1 MTRCR
6 FLISRSKALRFLTLA
21 SIVSLGLAG
30 CYGVPDF
37 TMHCN
42 NDADVA
48 EVDAYHEA
56 DVTEVDAY
64 HEADVTEADAYH
76 DAGATE
82 AGVCE
87 EGKARCDPGEILI
100 KCRGGIWQEE
110 KKCDAPTQVC
120 DSLRAACRTACRTT
134 ANCADAPGGVEQE
147 CRGDGR
153 CASKTFETVW
163 EVPFANYKLRLPYY
177 KEKDNTCDFT
187 IWWGDEATGTPG
199 TRVTNCNDPAN
210 LTHTYSKNGIYH
222 VKIQGT
228 YNGWGMES
236 AISCSPCTKCS
247 LAYLKKVVSFGPVGL
262 TSGAF
267 ACTNEV
273 VFPEHEVPDASKWT
287 NGKELFQ
294 RARGID
300 RAVSRWDTSRV
311 NTMSA
316 MFREAYD
323 FNVPLGNW
331 NTSNVVN
338 MSAMFN
344 RAVAFNQPI
353 GSWNTSKV
361 TTMSAMFNL
370 AVAFNQ
376 PIGSWNISNNESLR
390 STFAGATSFN
400 QDLDNWNTSKVT
412 NMNSTFYEAVQF
424 NKPLKNWNTSNVTT
438 MQNMFFYATAFNQ
451 PLDNWIT
458 SQVTDMRSMFGTAVN
473 FDQNLVPWD
482 VSKVS
487 NMSGIFSGSGI
498 TQPNYCAVKSLPVWV
513 NYELGVSFDC
523 P

>member
-6 FLISRSKALRFLTLA
+6 FLMSRSKALRFLTLA

-37 TMHCN
+37 TVHCN
-42 NDADVA
+42 NDANVA
-48 EVDAYHEA
+48 QVDAHHEA

-87 EGKARCDPGEILI
+87 EGKGRCDPGEILV

-110 KKCDAPTQVC
+110 KKCDSPTQVC
-120 DSLRAACRTACRTT
+120 DSLRVACRMGCRTDT
-134 ANCADAPGGVEQE
+134 DCADAPGGVEQE

-163 EVPFANYKLRLPYY
+163 EVPFANYELRLPYY
-177 KEKDNTCDFT
+177 TRKVDACSFT
-187 IWWGDEATGTPG
+187 IWWGDEAKDAPG
-199 TRVTNCNDPAN
+199 TSVTDCNNPAN
-210 LTHTYSKNGIYH
+210 LTHTYSKDGIYH
-222 VKIQGT
+222 VKIQGK
-228 YNGWGMES
+228 YNGWGMAS
-236 AISCSPCTKCS
+236 AASCSPRTKCS
-247 LAYLKKVVSFGPVGL
+247 LPYLKKVVSFGPVGL

-311 NTMSA
+311 NTMFA
-316 MFREAYD
+316 MFRDAHD
-323 FNVPLGNW
+323 FNVPLENW
-331 NTSNVVN
+331 NTSNVEN
-338 MSAMFN
+338 MSEMFN
-344 RAVAFNQPI
+344 HAVSFNQPI
-353 GSWNTSKV
+353 GSWNTSNV
-361 TTMSAMFNL
+361 TNMRAMFKR
-370 AVAFNQ
+370 AV
-376 PIGSWNISNNESLR
+376 
-390 STFAGATSFN
+390 SFN
-400 QDLDNWNTSKVT
+400 QSIGGWNTSKVT
-412 NMNSTFYEAVQF
+412 NMSSTFYEAVQF
-424 NKPLKNWNTSNVTT
+424 NKPLQNWDTSNVTT

-451 PLDNWIT
+451 SLSNWNT
-458 SQVTDMRSMFGTAVN
+458 KKVTNMQSMFGTAVN
-473 FDQNLVPWD
+473 FDQNLTRWD

-487 NMSGIFSGSGI
+487 NMSDIFSDSGI
-498 TQPNYCAVKSLPVWV
+498 SQSNYCAVKSLPVWKDA
-513 NYELGVSFDC
+513 NLGVSLDC